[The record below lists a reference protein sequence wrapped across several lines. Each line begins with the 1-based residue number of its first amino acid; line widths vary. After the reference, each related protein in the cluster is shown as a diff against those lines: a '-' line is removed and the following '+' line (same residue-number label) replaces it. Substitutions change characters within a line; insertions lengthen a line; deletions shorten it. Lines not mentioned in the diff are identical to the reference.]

1 MNHSRQRY
9 PRRGFTLAVV
19 LVVMAAILLLAV
31 GVLAVVGIERKTARS
46 YIDSKRAEW
55 IARAGMEDVR
65 ARLGEQT
72 ANDDYLIVSQP
83 GEVDAGSTL
92 DPLDYLFLVRGSGG
106 GDDVEYE
113 LQPLFS
119 SPLERR
125 TVTDLSALP
134 PVTDWSEPTSAGEME
149 VRPWSESARI
159 AWIPVE
165 DDAGKVV
172 GRYGFWV
179 EDLQA
184 RLDASQAGGDG
195 RVEWP
200 FPAPGVSDEEG
211 DEEAVVSFH
220 ALDPSRTGDEESSEL
235 DSLLDGGREV
245 LVSPESAVAALGREP
260 GLDRDDQGRLEDP
273 MADVV
278 ERSVVAGLR
287 SYEEL
292 PIVPFSAGIDEA
304 LTGEPKLNLNELLG
318 MERDR
323 AVDEFARHVEQG
335 LPEFD
340 ERGGG
345 FPDDYLRTLAAGAL
359 DYADTDDTPT
369 LGGSYRGLDAYP
381 LLSEIFL
388 RIGYNGLE
396 FKDGRKYMKWEFQV
410 FTEFWNMTSESVSGL
425 CQVSYENGLGPTGI
439 GVIPQGRRF
448 DDPSLLD
455 DPIQSTHNL
464 EKKDGKYWSPSLNVS
479 LEPDEYGVFLM
490 ATVEYSLDV
499 GPISG
504 PGSEFIKTFALSE
517 PLGAAG
523 MSLRWNDD
531 EVARVERIVRSPQ
544 NLTFYA
550 TRQSVAVEAAIP
562 GHSYGPY
569 GDFVNN
575 MGDPRI
581 AHYIRNEAAGENAYP
596 ENASPGRRNVR
607 RGTIYDRDSSTK
619 PRHYGRVLPS
629 EWPDGGHNSM
639 VGSWNPGSDERSL
652 PTDSRL
658 IGNLPAPEREN
669 AVQRLSQQGRF
680 YSAAE
685 LGRVFDPVMWQPA
698 YADLP
703 NRSGSGRLDTKTLLD
718 SSPRMPTSRTTW
730 PEVTAASVPSA
741 DYGGG
746 NTLRIGRTEHQRFRN
761 EEQHAVRLLDLFH
774 AGKSTLQEEEERES
788 PLVTV
793 DGHVNLNTAS
803 EDAIRA
809 LVAGNLRQD
818 PKIGRVL
825 SSSHSNM
832 PWMAPRTVQ
841 SDVGTP
847 AREKAADLIAEA
859 IIAERPFDSAY
870 ALAMVEDEQ
879 ERSIWGNEE
888 LFDLGS
894 KLRWTD
900 AAAEELFARLWES
913 STLRS
918 RNFRVWVIGQSIAPT
933 DATGTAWRD
942 TPTVLAESRKVF
954 SLFADPGER
963 DADGRIRENRVDVE
977 ILYENDF

>member
-1 MNHSRQRY
+1 MKAKPNKAN
-9 PRRGFTLAVV
+9 RGFTLAVV

-55 IARAGMEDVR
+55 IARGGMEDVR
-65 ARLGEQT
+65 ALLGEQT
-72 ANDDYLIVSQP
+72 ANDDFLIIGKP
-83 GEVDAGSTL
+83 GEVEAGSQL
-92 DPLDYLFLVRGSGG
+92 EALDYLFLARGEGG
-106 GDDVEYE
+106 GENVEFS
-113 LQPLFS
+113 LLPLFS
-119 SPLERR
+119 SEELGR
-125 TVTDLSALP
+125 TVTDLNALP
-134 PVTDWSEPTSAGEME
+134 EVSEWVDPGIANELD
-149 VRPWSESARI
+149 VRPWSERAQV

-165 DDAGKVV
+165 DDEGKVV

-179 EDLQA
+179 EDMQGK
-184 RLDASQAGGDG
+184 LDASLAGGDE

-200 FPAPGVSDEEG
+200 FPAAGVRDELDAEQ
-211 DEEAVVSFH
+211 AVISFH
-220 ALDPSRTGDEESSEL
+220 ALDPAGSGDEDTSEL
-235 DSLLDGGREV
+235 DGLLEQGRAV
-245 LVSPESAVAALGREP
+245 LLSPESAVAALDREP
-260 GLDRDDQGRLEDP
+260 GLERDDAGRLEDV

-278 ERSVVAGLR
+278 ERSVGAGIE

-292 PIVPFSAGIDEA
+292 PLVPFSLGIDEA
-304 LTGEPKLNLNELLG
+304 LAGEPKLNLNELLA
-318 MERDR
+318 MPRER
-323 AVDEFARHVEQG
+323 AVNEFADHIDQG
-335 LPEFD
+335 LPLFEK
-340 ERGGG
+340 RGGG
-345 FPDDYLRTLAAGAL
+345 FPEDYLKTLAAGAF
-359 DYADTDDTPT
+359 DYADEDDAPT
-369 LGGSYRGLDAYP
+369 IGGDYRGLDAFP
-381 LLSEIFL
+381 LISEIFL

-396 FKDGRKYMKWEFQV
+396 FKDGRKYMKWEFKV
-410 FTEFWNMTSESVSGL
+410 FTEFWNMTSEPVNGP

-455 DPIQSTHNL
+455 DPIQSSHTL
-464 EKKDGKYWSPSLNVS
+464 EKIDGQYWSGVQNIA

-504 PGSEFIKTFALSE
+504 PGSEFIKSFALSE

-523 MSLRWNDD
+523 MAMRWNDE
-531 EVARVERIVRSPQ
+531 EVGRVPRIVRSPQ

-550 TRQSVAVEAAIP
+550 TRSSVAVEAAIP

-581 AHYIRNEAAGENAYP
+581 AHYILNEAAGENAYP

-607 RGTIYDRDSSTK
+607 RGTIYDRDSSSK
-619 PRHYGRVLPS
+619 PKYYGRVLPS
-629 EWPDGGHNSM
+629 EWPDGGHDSM
-639 VGSWNPGSDERSL
+639 VGTWSPGSDERSL

-658 IGNLPAPEREN
+658 IGRVPAPERAD
-669 AVQRLSQQGRF
+669 AVQRLSQEGRF
-680 YSAAE
+680 YSPAE
-685 LGRVFDPVMWQPA
+685 LGRVFDPLMWQPA

-703 NRSGSGRLDTKTLLD
+703 NRAGSGRRDTATLLA
-718 SSPRMPTSRTTW
+718 SSPRMPTGRTSW
-730 PEVTAASVPSA
+730 PEVTAASLPSG

-761 EEQHAVRLLDLFH
+761 NEQHAARLLDLFH
-774 AGKSTLQEEEERES
+774 TGSPTSQSESEREGKV
-788 PLVTV
+788 VTI

-803 EDAIRA
+803 SDAIRA
-809 LVAGNLRQD
+809 LIAGNLKQD
-818 PKIGRVL
+818 PKVGRVL
-825 SSSHSNM
+825 STSHSNM
-832 PWMAPRTVQ
+832 PWMAPRTAQ

-847 AREKAADLIAEA
+847 SRERAADVIAEA
-859 IIAERPFDSAY
+859 LIEARPFTSAY
-870 ALAMVEDEQ
+870 DLAMVEDDQ
-879 ERSIWGNEE
+879 ERSIWGNVE
-888 LFDLGS
+888 LFDLGT

-918 RNFRVWVIGQSIAPT
+918 RNFRVWVVGQSIAPV
-933 DATGTAWRD
+933 ASTGTEWRD
-942 TPTVLAESRKVF
+942 SPTVLAESRKVF

-963 DADGRIRENRVDVE
+963 DSDGRIQGERIDVE
-977 ILYENDF
+977 VLYENDF